1 MSRDIDYK
9 NLRSDLENY
18 YGTAMFSGAG
28 MAMSDLSKVDRAS
41 EDKLH
46 WNSKTR
52 KNWFKQIWEIVE
64 VNDMC
69 KDLSAEN

>member
-28 MAMSDLSKVDRAS
+28 IAMSDLSKLTEHRRT
-41 EDKLH
+41 
-46 WNSKTR
+46 NSLK
-52 KNWFKQIWEIVE
+52 
-64 VNDMC
+64 
-69 KDLSAEN
+69 